1 MGYLWAQWAIQ
12 GHGLSM
18 GYNCGAHIGTMWV
31 LHGQMF
37 MGKNMGYNNGAH
49 MGTLWVLYG
58 QMVMGKYVG
67 PTRAT
72 WTKSLWGPCGQPK
85 RAPQLQPMVCPCG
98 PHMGMLAGDRSINIQ
113 MKISKSYL
121 FSYTA
126 AGCMHGVDMNC
137 YREQSVWLCCLNQ
150 LNYTSAMREKRS

>member
-1 MGYLWAQWAIQ
+1 MNSQPTCPHGAHMGYLWAQWAIQ

-98 PHMGMLAGDRSINIQ
+98 PHMGMLAGDQLIYKWKFQKVTCFLTQQQGACMVWIWIATENSLYGCAVLIN
-113 MKISKSYL
+113 
-121 FSYTA
+121 
-126 AGCMHGVDMNC
+126 
-137 YREQSVWLCCLNQ
+137 
-150 LNYTSAMREKRS
+150 